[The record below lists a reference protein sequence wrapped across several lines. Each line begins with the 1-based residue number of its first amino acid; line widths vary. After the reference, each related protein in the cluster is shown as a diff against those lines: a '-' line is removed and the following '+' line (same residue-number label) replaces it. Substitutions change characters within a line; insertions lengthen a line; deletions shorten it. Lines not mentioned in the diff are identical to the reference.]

1 MPAKK
6 LRIYLDTSVIGGC
19 MDAEFAEASERL
31 LHLARSG
38 KAIFIVSD
46 LMIGELRRAPAHVQR
61 VLDVLPRT
69 AVEPVEESEESI
81 ALRDAYLA
89 ARVVGR
95 THANDAHHV
104 ALATVANVDMI
115 VSWNFKDIVHFE
127 KIKGFNTVN
136 AAQGYGPIRIF
147 SPLEVV

>member
-61 VLDVLPRT
+61 VLDALPRT
-69 AVEPVEESEESI
+69 AVEPVGESEESI

-95 THANDAHHV
+95 TRANDAHHV
-104 ALATVANVDMI
+104 ALATVASADMI
-115 VSWNFKDIVHFE
+115 VS
-127 KIKGFNTVN
+127 
-136 AAQGYGPIRIF
+136 
-147 SPLEVV
+147 